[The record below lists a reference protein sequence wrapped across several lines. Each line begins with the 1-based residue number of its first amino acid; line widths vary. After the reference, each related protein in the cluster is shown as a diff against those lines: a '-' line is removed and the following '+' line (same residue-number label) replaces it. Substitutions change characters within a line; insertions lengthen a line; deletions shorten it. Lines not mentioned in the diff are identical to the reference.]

1 MTAVTVPPNATQP
14 GHTRTALRPRR
25 RRRQRWFTSSRRS
38 ANVVRLLLAIAV
50 IAGLWELIA
59 RFVITDR
66 LILAPFSDVM
76 VALGHEAG
84 TGVLWKNIA
93 TTLLELA
100 VAFPIAVVA
109 GVVIGAVLASSRVLS
124 QTLDP
129 LLTAVY
135 SLPIVALAPLF
146 VAGLGFGLS
155 SKVALILLISVFPV
169 IANTEAGLRAAD
181 AGLVEMSHSFTA
193 TRTQT
198 LKTVTLPFSIP
209 FIVGGVR
216 VAFARAIV
224 GAIVAEFFGAVAGVG
239 YAIMAASQTYAT
251 ATLLAYVLVLG
262 VLGFCSSIVLEAWE
276 HRLAPWKE
284 VDR

>member
-1 MTAVTVPPNATQP
+1 MTVVSMSSDRDLPR
-14 GHTRTALRPRR
+14 HTRVVL
-25 RRRQRWFTSSRRS
+25 RQRKRRWFLSDRRS
-38 ANVVRLLLAIAV
+38 ANAVRLLFAIAIV
-50 IAGLWELIA
+50 AGLWEIVA
-59 RFVITDR
+59 RYFVTDR
-66 LILAPFSDVM
+66 LIFAPFTDVM
-76 VALGHEAG
+76 AALGHEATSG
-84 TGVLWKNIA
+84 ALWDNIR

-100 VAFPIAVVA
+100 VAFPIAVIS
-109 GVVIGAVLASSRVLS
+109 GIVIGAILASSRVLS

-169 IANTEAGLRAAD
+169 VANTEAGLRAAD
-181 AGLVEMSHSFTA
+181 AGLIEMSHSFAA
-193 TRTQT
+193 TRLQI
-198 LKTVTLPFSIP
+198 LKTVTLPFSVP
-209 FIVGGVR
+209 FIIGGVR

-239 YAIMAASQTYAT
+239 YAIMAASQSYET

-262 VLGFCSSIVLEAWE
+262 VLGFVSSIVLEAWE
-276 HRLAPWKE
+276 RRLAPWKE